1 MNLSLRSDAKRY
13 VEEKV
18 RTGQYAS
25 AEAVIEAGLAALRQQ
40 EMFGDFEAGELDEL
54 LAEGERSIKE
64 DGTVPA
70 AEVFEGLRRRSGGR
84 RGRSGR

>member
-1 MNLSLRSDAKRY
+1 MNLSLKSDAKRC

-40 EMFGDFEAGELDEL
+40 EMFGDFQEGELDAL
-54 LAEGERSIKE
+54 LEEGERSIREK
-64 DGTVPA
+64 GTVPA